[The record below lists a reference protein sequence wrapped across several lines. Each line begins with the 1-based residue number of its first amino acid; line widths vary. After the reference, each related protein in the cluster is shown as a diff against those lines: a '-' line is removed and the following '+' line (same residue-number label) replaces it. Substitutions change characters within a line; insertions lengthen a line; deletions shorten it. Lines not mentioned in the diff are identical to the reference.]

1 MNGGKMNKRICRKL
15 TIIGIL
21 SLVILSLCAC
31 KAKTA
36 RQLKSEARAEHGH
49 AKVISKYTSDNYSYV
64 VLKDKE
70 QGFTYTVASGL
81 HGISIDGSSLG
92 GSYTYDD
99 FNERLLEYCYGF
111 VRRQVDELCSQYGA
125 SYDPVECSITVN
137 NPDEA
142 ADVSEGCAKVLVT
155 HDKKNRLNGKIIIVY
170 DTKGEIL
177 GDVMFPECIYIPR

>member
-49 AKVISKYTSDNYSYV
+49 AKVISKYTDNYSYV

-81 HGISIDGSSLG
+81 HGISIDGSSLA

-142 ADVSEGCAKVLVT
+142 ADVSEGCAKALVT

>member
-1 MNGGKMNKRICRKL
+1 MDGGKMKKRICRKL

-21 SLVILSLCAC
+21 SLAILCLCAC

-36 RQLKSEARAEHGH
+36 RELKKEARAEHGH
-49 AKVISKYTSDNYSYV
+49 AQVISKYTSDDYSYV
-64 VLKDKE
+64 ILKDKE
-70 QGFTYTVASGL
+70 QGFTYTVSSGRR
-81 HGISIDGSSLG
+81 GINIDGPSLG
-92 GSYTYDD
+92 GSYTNDD

-111 VRRQVDELCSQYGA
+111 VQRKVDALCSQYGA

-142 ADVSEGCAKVLVT
+142 ADVSEGCAKELVT
-155 HDKKNRLNGKIIIVY
+155 HDKKNRLKGKIIVVY

-177 GDVMFPECIYIPR
+177 GDVMFPECKYIPR